1 MQIHHLINGAAVAGA
16 QYFDTVNPATQEVLA
31 QVARGGE
38 QEVDAAVAA
47 AKAAFP
53 RWAAKPATERA
64 RLLRKL
70 GDLISLH
77 VPDLARTETQDTG
90 QVIAQTAKQLVP
102 RSADNFH
109 YFAEMCV
116 RVDGRNDER
125 HEHGCRDDRSLR
137 HRPPEKSSLPQ
148 ARKRRTRQLCH
159 GK

>member
-1 MQIHHLINGAAVAGA
+1 MQIQHLIDGATVASA
-16 QYFDTVNPATQEVLA
+16 RYFDTVNPATQEVLA

-70 GDLISLH
+70 GDLISVH
-77 VPDLARTETQDTG
+77 VPDLATTETRDTG

-102 RSADNFH
+102 RSADNF
-109 YFAEMCV
+109 YYL
-116 RVDGRNDER
+116 NQS
-125 HEHGCRDDRSLR
+125 GCY
-137 HRPPEKSSLPQ
+137 
-148 ARKRRTRQLCH
+148 T
-159 GK
+159 G